1 MKVLP
6 SVLIG
11 LGVITGLIYVASP
24 YVAVASLANNVE
36 QKDAEA
42 ISAAI
47 DYEALRQNIKDQ
59 INAEMMTSFA
69 DKIPEGGG
77 LEMMGAMMAGAIV
90 DKMVDAM
97 ITPEGMN
104 RAMGAA
110 LGTQK
115 GESQLEY
122 ETRYLSHDRFDVVV
136 TQDFGGKEME
146 SPVVAS
152 FERRG
157 FLEWKLV
164 GIDFPFE
171 EMRKAEQASA
181 QPF

>member
-1 MKVLP
+1 MKALP
-6 SVLIG
+6 SVLLG
-11 LGVITGLIYVASP
+11 LGVITGLVYVASP
-24 YVAVASLANNVE
+24 YAAVASLANNVE

-42 ISAAI
+42 ISEAI
-47 DYEALRQNIKDQ
+47 DYQALRQNIKDQ
-59 INAEMMTSFA
+59 INAELMTSFA
-69 DKIPEGGG
+69 DELPGNGG
-77 LEMMGAMMAGAIV
+77 LEMMGTMMAGAIV

-110 LGTQK
+110 LGSRK

-122 ETRYLSHDRFDVVV
+122 ETKYLSHDRFDVVV
-136 TQDFGGKEME
+136 TQDFAGKKME

-152 FERRG
+152 FERKG

-171 EMRKAEQASA
+171 EMRKAEQAGTE
-181 QPF
+181 PF

>member
-1 MKVLP
+1 
-6 SVLIG
+6 
-11 LGVITGLIYVASP
+11 
-24 YVAVASLANNVE
+24 
-36 QKDAEA
+36 
-42 ISAAI
+42 
-47 DYEALRQNIKDQ
+47 
-59 INAEMMTSFA
+59 
-69 DKIPEGGG
+69 
-77 LEMMGAMMAGAIV
+77 
-90 DKMVDAM
+90 M

-122 ETRYLSHDRFDVVV
+122 ETRYLSHNRFDVVV
-136 TQDFGGKEME
+136 TKDFGGKKME
-146 SPVVAS
+146 NPVVAS

-171 EMRKAEQASA
+171 EMRKAEQAGA
-181 QPF
+181 ETF